1 MRQSD
6 LEIRGRILA
15 RQRARAA
22 RPGTETGLDGSSWR
36 DVGERG
42 SVLGIKAAIVLTTM
56 LGRPGGRALVTLIAA
71 YYTLFSPTAHR
82 ATRDFRAHLG
92 LETRWR
98 DVYRQVRRFAQCT
111 LDALF
116 FMRGETRFFR
126 VKRNGHHHLARLR
139 DTGQGAI
146 LLGAHLGS
154 FHAMREQSGREAL
167 PLYPVVF
174 TKNAQ
179 RFNEVLEELDPGS
192 RMRLIEIEE
201 GEGRMGFMLSIR
213 EKLEEGGLVAILG
226 DRVQPGAKAVKVDFL
241 GEEAWLPAGPYVLA
255 ATLKAP
261 VYFVAGL
268 YRGKKEYELFCIPF
282 ADRVVLPRRERQ
294 EAIQRYAQQY
304 ADLLARFCRDAPDN
318 WFNFYD
324 FWADRPA
331 DPSTRTHV
339 EREERRD

>member
-1 MRQSD
+1 MSPGD
-6 LEIRGRILA
+6 LDLRGRILA
-15 RQRARAA
+15 RERARERAKRDDELA
-22 RPGTETGLDGSSWR
+22 LAGWR

-42 SVLGIKAAIVLTTM
+42 SVFGIKAVIVMATM
-56 LGRPGGRALVTLIAA
+56 LGRGAGRALVAAIAA
-71 YYTLFSPTAHR
+71 YYTLFSRPANA
-82 ATRDFRAHLG
+82 ATRQFRAHLG
-92 LETRWR
+92 LRTTKR
-98 DVYRQVRRFAQCT
+98 DVYRQVRRFAQCA

-116 FMRGETRFFR
+116 FMRGKTDFFR
-126 VKRNGHHHLARLR
+126 VTRNGHHHLARLR

-174 TKNAQ
+174 TKNAR
-179 RFNEVLEELDPGS
+179 RFNQVLEELDPGS
-192 RMRLIEIEE
+192 KVRLIEIDSD
-201 GEGRMGFMLSIR
+201 GGRMGFMLSIR

-268 YRGKKEYELFCIPF
+268 YRGKAEYELFCIPF
-282 ADRVVLPRRERQ
+282 AERVELPRGERM
-294 EAIQRYAQQY
+294 EAIQAYAQQY
-304 ADLLARFCRDAPDN
+304 ADILAGFCEDAPDN

-324 FWADRPA
+324 FWGPPPPA
-331 DPSTRTHV
+331 APTRGDH
-339 EREERRD
+339 